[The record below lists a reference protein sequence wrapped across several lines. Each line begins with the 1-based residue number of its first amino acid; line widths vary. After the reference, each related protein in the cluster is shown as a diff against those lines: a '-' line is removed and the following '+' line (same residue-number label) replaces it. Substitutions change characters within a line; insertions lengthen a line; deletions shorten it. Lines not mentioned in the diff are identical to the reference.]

1 MTVLPASA
9 QPYKH
14 FSGAAIALALAL
26 WGLCQQS
33 AAQVRA
39 AVSDWV
45 HTGAAA
51 RGWQSLVR
59 WAEQVGQG
67 KLFVGLHAAVAGSAR
82 QQAERAAQALCG
94 HAPAEVRHQGLDSQA
109 FAGASHVS

>member
-33 AAQVRA
+33 AEQVRQT
-39 AVSDWV
+39 VSDWV
-45 HTGAAA
+45 CTGAGA

-59 WAEQVGQG
+59 WAQQVGQG
-67 KLFVGLHAAVAGSAR
+67 QLFAGLHATAADSAR

-94 HAPAEVRHQGLDSQA
+94 HAPVEFRHQGLDAQA
-109 FAGASHVS
+109 FAGANHVS